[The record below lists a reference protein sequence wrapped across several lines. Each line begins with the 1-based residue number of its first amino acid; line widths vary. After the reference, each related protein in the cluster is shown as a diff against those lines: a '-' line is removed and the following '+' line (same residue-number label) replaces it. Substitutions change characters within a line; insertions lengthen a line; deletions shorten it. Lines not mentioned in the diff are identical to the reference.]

1 MSKDISSII
10 LSLVLFLFTIIGSS
24 GVYFFNQ
31 KKLKKKTDFVLSS
44 LFSFMIMIFIVYLLP
59 EVYHCLGFKHLYL
72 LFIFLIVGFI
82 LMKIFDHF
90 IPNHSYHK
98 LTKKELKNN
107 YIHIAIMCSIVFIIY
122 NIVIGMELYNT
133 ILASTNEAVA
143 ISISL
148 SLRNIFLGFTIYNLI
163 NQEKFS
169 KVKKILII
177 FLVGISSFIGTIFM
191 MLIGINNI
199 IVSGILF
206 SLIIG
211 LFIYFIVYELYRR
224 VIPNIKKK
232 ETIHGIIL
240 GIIWLLICSII

>member
-1 MSKDISSII
+1 MGKDVSSII

-31 KKLKKKTDFVLSS
+31 KKLKKKTNFILSS
-44 LFSFMIMIFIVYLLP
+44 LFSFMIMIFIIYLLP
-59 EVYHCLGFKHLYL
+59 EVYHCLGFKYLYF

-90 IPNHSYHK
+90 IPNHEYHK

-107 YIHIAIMCSIVFIIY
+107 HIHIAIMCSIVFIIY

-133 ILASTNEAVA
+133 ILASINEAVE
-143 ISISL
+143 ITISL
-148 SLRNIFLGFTIYNLI
+148 SIRNIFLGFAIYSLI
-163 NQEKFS
+163 NQEKYS
-169 KVKKILII
+169 MIKKSLII
-177 FLVGISSFIGTIFM
+177 FLVSISPFIGTIFM
-191 MLIGINNI
+191 MLIGVSNI
-199 IVSGILF
+199 IMSGIFF

-232 ETIHGIIL
+232 ETIYGLIL
-240 GIIWLLICSII
+240 GIIWIFICSII